1 MKISN
6 PFRDL
11 SRLELFL
18 WLFSVISISVS
29 FLAAFALSSEC
40 DVLTLIASLIGVT
53 ALIFLAKGY
62 VLGQLLTIVFAV
74 FYGIIS
80 YYFRYYGEMIT
91 YLGMTAPSAAAAAIA
106 WLRYPYQGTKEVAVH
121 RLSPRQWLI
130 VSSLCILTTILFYPI
145 LGYFGNANL
154 GLSTLSITTSFLAS
168 ALTFYRSPYYAL
180 AYAANDVILIGLWV
194 LASMEKLFSLPMVI
208 CFFMFL
214 INDLYGYISW
224 QRMKK
229 RQTA

>member
-1 MKISN
+1 MKVSN

-91 YLGMTAPSAAAAAIA
+91 YLCMSAPAALWSLISGFAIHTPSV
-106 WLRYPYQGTKEVAVH
+106 RS
-121 RLSPRQWLI
+121 RLQI
-130 VSSLCILTTILFYPI
+130 
-145 LGYFGNANL
+145 
-154 GLSTLSITTSFLAS
+154 
-168 ALTFYRSPYYAL
+168 
-180 AYAANDVILIGLWV
+180 
-194 LASMEKLFSLPMVI
+194 
-208 CFFMFL
+208 
-214 INDLYGYISW
+214 
-224 QRMKK
+224 
-229 RQTA
+229 